1 MCLAVCVGAQ
11 NCCTIDY
18 NFTVQ
23 VNAPLGHEVG
33 QVEASTG
40 DRDVPIDYTVLA
52 GKCIRILMIPVLG
65 SQPAGDMSH
74 KPGGRLPLL
83 GSRAGLRRS
92 RVRVQIAAA
101 MLSGSNLR
109 QTVHNHRARS
119 PSSEIGSSPLKGCEG
134 NCGPGGK

>member
-11 NCCTIDY
+11 NWCTIDY

-52 GKCIRILMIPVLG
+52 GKCIHILMIPVLG

-83 GSRAGLRRS
+83 SASFNTL
-92 RVRVQIAAA
+92 
-101 MLSGSNLR
+101 L
-109 QTVHNHRARS
+109 T
-119 PSSEIGSSPLKGCEG
+119 EICTEICSCCLV
-134 NCGPGGK
+134 